1 MAQKKTKKDA
11 PKEDLARMVANGFSS
26 MEKRFVGLENSMEK
40 RFDQMDQKF
49 EDMISGLDNKL
60 SDRITDLDEKLSGKI
75 DGLNN
80 RIDDLALNRA
90 TREEMKLLSFRVENI
105 EQKVGIKTK

>member
-49 EDMISGLDNKL
+49 EGMINN
-60 SDRITDLDEKLSGKI
+60 LDEKLSGKI
-75 DGLNN
+75 NGLSN

-90 TREEMKLLSFRVENI
+90 TREEIKILSLRVENI
-105 EQKVGIKTK
+105 EQKVGIKSK